1 MSKGAARERRND
13 MITTN
18 IDITI
23 ARPAAEVFEYIS
35 DFEKN
40 PTWQNGMKSC
50 RWITEPP
57 LAVGSQYLQKA
68 GFMGRE
74 INSTFE
80 VIELTAGER
89 VKAHTI
95 ESTFPITFTRWVTPL
110 GDDECRVQAL
120 IEGDSSGFFRII
132 EPLMAPLVRRSINK
146 DYERLK
152 ALLEG

>member
-1 MSKGAARERRND
+1 
-13 MITTN
+13 MITTK

-23 ARPAAEVFEYIS
+23 ARPAAEVFDYIS
-35 DFEKN
+35 DFAKN

-50 RWITEPP
+50 EWITEPP
-57 LAVGSQYLQKA
+57 LQVGSQYLQKA

-80 VIELTAGER
+80 VLEHEPGAR

-110 GDDECRVQAL
+110 GESECRVEAL
-120 IEGDSSGFFRII
+120 IEGDSSGFFRLV
-132 EPLMAPLVRRSINK
+132 EPLMAPLVRRSIRK
-146 DYERLK
+146 DYQRLK
-152 ALLEG
+152 ELLEAR